1 MTFNTIFTLL
11 FSVICVYRV
20 TPTLCDLLT
29 GGFQHNKD
37 EAYVV
42 GGVGGDEWRLVVF
55 SADTG
60 QRRSSSRRGEECFGG
75 TRCGNRPF
83 HRAALSTPTP
93 TSLDCVLRR
102 ASGQR
107 SLLFQCHQ
115 VVFFALSVLA
125 TLSCRTSHAWR
136 LNALSP
142 SSHLENKATANALWP
157 GSAAAAPTKTHILTD
172 VGPNCGTAE
181 KSSTVTISIF
191 QLKTNKNT

>member
-1 MTFNTIFTLL
+1 MGVTNGGSWCFPRTRVSEGTAPGGAK
-11 FSVICVYRV
+11 SV
-20 TPTLCDLLT
+20 L
-29 GGFQHNKD
+29 GGH
-37 EAYVV
+37 
-42 GGVGGDEWRLVVF
+42 GVEIG
-55 SADTG
+55 
-60 QRRSSSRRGEECFGG
+60 
-75 TRCGNRPF
+75 
-83 HRAALSTPTP
+83 LSTGLHSPRP
-93 TSLDCVLRR
+93 PPISLDCVLRR

-142 SSHLENKATANALWP
+142 SSHLENRATANALWP

-172 VGPNCGTAE
+172 VGPNCSTAE

-191 QLKTNKNT
+191 QSKTNKNM